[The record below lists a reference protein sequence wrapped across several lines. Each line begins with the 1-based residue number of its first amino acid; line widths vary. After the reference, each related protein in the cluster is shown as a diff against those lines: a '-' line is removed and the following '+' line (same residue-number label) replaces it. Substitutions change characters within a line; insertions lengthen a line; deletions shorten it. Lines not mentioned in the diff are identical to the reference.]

1 MKIFKIITNE
11 IKLNKKIQKLE
22 LKRDNQSMINQLL
35 IARENNNDLR
45 AENEL
50 LNDDLKLATNRKIE
64 YRDKLESIRNLL
76 NCNTLG
82 NPENIIRKIK
92 SMLTKSGK
100 HC

>member
-11 IKLNKKIQKLE
+11 IKLNKKIQKLEQEVLE

-45 AENEL
+45 AE
-50 LNDDLKLATNRKIE
+50 LATNRKIE

>member
-45 AENEL
+45 AE
-50 LNDDLKLATNRKIE
+50 LATNRKIE